1 MKIKSILQL
10 KNRLDRVTDFKEIG
24 DDDARA
30 LQARYDVYE
39 EKIEITDEDTGATVY
54 MTVTEAKRLQ
64 NLFKDLL

>member
-1 MKIKSILQL
+1 MKIKSIVQL

-24 DDDARA
+24 DEDSRS

-39 EKIEITDEDTGATVY
+39 EKIEITDDNGQTVY

-64 NLFKDLL
+64 SVLKELL